1 MPLLYDKFEILNDE
15 YNSIWEFYDYEIIDG
30 NVNLLIFDTETCN
43 TKTGIG
49 AENAIISISAYLYN
63 TKQQRV
69 VDKSFEY
76 EVFNPLMAI
85 EPSASRVNGF
95 YNNMVKNYPKFSTK
109 IDKLTELINRADILV
124 AHNVAFDLS
133 LLLNEYIR
141 AGKKMPSKRAFCTMR
156 GLKLCVPIRNGASGP
171 NLGRSTELY
180 GAEPRGNVDYHNA
193 KYDTQCLVNIMHITL
208 DNYKKF
214 GKEWNLYCNHKR
226 FVK

>member
-1 MPLLYDKFEILNDE
+1 MALLYDKFEMLNDK
-15 YNSIWEFYDYEIIDG
+15 YNSIWEFYDYEIIGG

-49 AENAIISISAYLYN
+49 AENAIVSISAYLYN
-63 TKQQRV
+63 TKSRKV
-69 VDKSFEY
+69 IDTSFSY
-76 EVFNPLMAI
+76 EVFNPLMPI
-85 EPSASRVNGF
+85 DLGASRVNGF
-95 YNNMVKNYPKFSTK
+95 YNSMVKNYPKFSTK
-109 IDKLTELINRADILV
+109 IDKLTELINRADILI

-208 DNYKKF
+208 NNYKKF
-214 GKEWNLYCNHKR
+214 GKEWSLYCNHKR

>member
-1 MPLLYDKFEILNDE
+1 MALLYDKFEMLNDK
-15 YNSIWEFYDYEIIDG
+15 YDSIWKFYDNEIINKD
-30 NVNLLIFDTETCN
+30 VNLLIFDTETCN

-49 AENAIISISAYLYN
+49 AENAIVSISAYLYN
-63 TKQQRV
+63 TKSRKV
-69 VDKSFEY
+69 IDTSFSY
-76 EVFNPLMAI
+76 EVFNPLMPI
-85 EPSASRVNGF
+85 DPSASRVNGF
-95 YNNMVKNYPKFSTK
+95 YNNMVRNYPKFSTK

-141 AGKKMPSKRAFCTMR
+141 SCKKIPNKRAFCTMR

-208 DNYKKF
+208 NNYKKF

>member
-1 MPLLYDKFEILNDE
+1 MP
-15 YNSIWEFYDYEIIDG
+15 IDPG
-30 NVNLLIFDTETCN
+30 
-43 TKTGIG
+43 
-49 AENAIISISAYLYN
+49 
-63 TKQQRV
+63 
-69 VDKSFEY
+69 
-76 EVFNPLMAI
+76 
-85 EPSASRVNGF
+85 ASRVNGF
-95 YNNMVKNYPKFSTK
+95 YNSMVKNYPKFSTK
-109 IDKLTELINRADILV
+109 IDKLTELINRADILI

-208 DNYKKF
+208 DNYRKF
-214 GKEWNLYCNHKR
+214 GKEWELYCNHKR

>member
-1 MPLLYDKFEILNDE
+1 MALLYDKFEMLNDK
-15 YNSIWEFYDYEIIDG
+15 YDSIWKFYDQEIINKD
-30 NVNLLIFDTETCN
+30 VNLLIFDTETCN
-43 TKTGIG
+43 TRTGIG
-49 AENAIISISAYLYN
+49 AENAIVSISAYLYN
-63 TKQQRV
+63 TKSRKV
-69 VDKSFEY
+69 IDTSFSY
-76 EVFNPLMAI
+76 EVFNPLMPI
-85 EPSASRVNGF
+85 EPGASRVNGF
-95 YNNMVKNYPKFSTK
+95 YNSMVKNYPKFSTK
-109 IDKLTELINRADILV
+109 IDKLTELINRADILI

-208 DNYKKF
+208 NNYKKF

>member
-1 MPLLYDKFEILNDE
+1 MALLYDKFEMLNDK
-15 YNSIWEFYDYEIIDG
+15 YNSIWEFYDYEIIGG

-49 AENAIISISAYLYN
+49 AENAIVSISAYLYN
-63 TKQQRV
+63 TKSRKV
-69 VDKSFEY
+69 IDTSFSY
-76 EVFNPLMAI
+76 EVFNPLMPI
-85 EPSASRVNGF
+85 DPGASRVNGF
-95 YNNMVKNYPKFSTK
+95 YNSMVKNYPKFSTK
-109 IDKLTELINRADILV
+109 IDKLTELINRADILI

-141 AGKKMPSKRAFCTMR
+141 AGKEMPNKRAFCTMR

-208 DNYKKF
+208 NNYKKF
-214 GKEWNLYCNHKR
+214 GKEWELYCNHKR

>member
-1 MPLLYDKFEILNDE
+1 MALLYDKFDLLNDKYE
-15 YNSIWEFYDYEIIDG
+15 TIWKFYDNEIINKD
-30 NVNLLIFDTETCN
+30 VNLLIFDTETCN
-43 TKTGIG
+43 TRTGIG

-63 TKQQRV
+63 TKSRKV
-69 VDKSFEY
+69 IDTSFSY
-76 EVFNPLMAI
+76 EVFNPLMPI
-85 EPSASRVNGF
+85 DPRASRVNGF
-95 YNNMVKNYPKFSTK
+95 YNSMVKNYPKFSTK

-141 AGKKMPSKRAFCTMR
+141 VGKDMPSKRAFCTMR

-180 GAEPRGNVDYHNA
+180 RAEPRGNVDYHNA

-208 DNYKKF
+208 NNYKKF
-214 GKEWNLYCNHKR
+214 GKEWSLYCNYKR

>member
-1 MPLLYDKFEILNDE
+1 MALLYDKFEMLNDK
-15 YNSIWEFYDYEIIDG
+15 YNSIWEFYDYEIIGG

-49 AENAIISISAYLYN
+49 AENAIVSISAYLYN
-63 TKQQRV
+63 TKSRKV
-69 VDKSFEY
+69 IDTSFSY
-76 EVFNPLMAI
+76 EVFNPLMPI
-85 EPSASRVNGF
+85 DPGASRVNGF
-95 YNNMVKNYPKFSTK
+95 YNSMVKNYPKFSTK
-109 IDKLTELINRADILV
+109 IDKLTELINRADILI

-208 DNYKKF
+208 NNYKKF
-214 GKEWNLYCNHKR
+214 GKEWSLYCNHKR

>member
-1 MPLLYDKFEILNDE
+1 MP
-15 YNSIWEFYDYEIIDG
+15 ID
-30 NVNLLIFDTETCN
+30 
-43 TKTGIG
+43 
-49 AENAIISISAYLYN
+49 
-63 TKQQRV
+63 
-69 VDKSFEY
+69 
-76 EVFNPLMAI
+76 
-85 EPSASRVNGF
+85 PSASRVNGF

-109 IDKLTELINRADILV
+109 IDKLTELINKADILV

-141 AGKKMPSKRAFCTMR
+141 AGKKMPNKRAFCTMR

-208 DNYKKF
+208 NNYKKF
-214 GKEWNLYCNHKR
+214 GKEWELYCNYKR

>member
-1 MPLLYDKFEILNDE
+1 MPLLYDKFEILNDK
-15 YNSIWEFYDYEIIDG
+15 YDSIWKFYDQEIIDKD
-30 NVNLLIFDTETCN
+30 VNLLIFDTETCN
-43 TKTGIG
+43 TRTGLG
-49 AENAIISISAYLYN
+49 AENAIVSISAYLYN
-63 TKQQRV
+63 TKSRKV
-69 VDKSFEY
+69 IDTSFSY
-76 EVFNPLMAI
+76 EVFNPLMPI
-85 EPSASRVNGF
+85 DPSASRVNGF
-95 YNNMVKNYPKFSTK
+95 YNSMVKNYPKFSTK

-208 DNYKKF
+208 NNYKKF
-214 GKEWNLYCNHKR
+214 GKEWELYCNHKR

>member
-1 MPLLYDKFEILNDE
+1 MISN
-15 YNSIWEFYDYEIIDG
+15 
-30 NVNLLIFDTETCN
+30 NLVSEVRTETCN

-49 AENAIISISAYLYN
+49 AENAIVSISAYLYN

-69 VDKSFEY
+69 VDKSWEY
-76 EVFNPLMAI
+76 EIFNPLMAI

-95 YNNMVKNYPKFSTK
+95 YNNMVKNCQKFASK
-109 IDKLTELINRADILV
+109 IDDLNTLLAKADILV
-124 AHNVAFDLS
+124 AHNAKFDLS
-133 LLLNEYIR
+133 LLANEYLR
-141 AGKKMPSKRAFCTMR
+141 AGKQMPNKRAFCTMR

-208 DNYKKF
+208 NNYKKF
-214 GKEWNLYCNHKR
+214 GKEWELYCNHKR

>member
-1 MPLLYDKFEILNDE
+1 MALM
-15 YNSIWEFYDYEIIDG
+15 
-30 NVNLLIFDTETCN
+30 CN

-49 AENAIISISAYLYN
+49 AENAIVSISAYLYN
-63 TKQQRV
+63 TKSRKV
-69 VDKSFEY
+69 IDTSFSY
-76 EVFNPLMAI
+76 EVFNPLMPI
-85 EPSASRVNGF
+85 DPSASRVNGF

-109 IDKLTELINRADILV
+109 IDKLTELINKADILV

-141 AGKKMPSKRAFCTMR
+141 AGKKMPNKRAFCTMR

-208 DNYKKF
+208 NNYKKF
-214 GKEWNLYCNHKR
+214 GKEWELYCNYKR